1 MNQVLEQHRQEII
14 ETFGFEDLASEK
26 QDELIVKIGEAFLK
40 RLFLATIEKLGNHGS
55 KEYEKLIDNQASVDE
70 VEAFLET
77 KIPNYPVFVRGVM
90 SEFKADMD
98 KHIGVVS
105 V

>member
-14 ETFGFEDLASEK
+14 ETFGFEDLAAEK
-26 QDELIVKIGEAFLK
+26 QDELIAKIGEVFLK
-40 RLFLATIEKLGNHGS
+40 RLFLATVDKLGSHGS
-55 KEYEKLIDNQASVDE
+55 KEYEALLNKEAGVDE

-77 KIPNYPVFVRGVM
+77 KIPNYPVFVRGVVT
-90 SEFKADMD
+90 EFKSDMD
-98 KHIGVVS
+98 KHMGVVS